1 MQINKTLISF
11 RARSEVQR
19 APADTAPATST
30 GRGYVWI
37 PYATLRPQTSAL
49 GFIHVLE
56 TWRRAAVYRL
66 VTHETRWQ
74 TAVRLNQVTTRKRG
88 QAAGRNGSPGTRLSC
103 TERRAWRSLL
113 AMTGIGGGDP
123 CAGRIHSSGWC
134 DRTGHV
140 SLSDRTAAC
149 RASSYG
155 AMRLGGGA
163 RSPSTATNR
172 VGRPGCRAVQGSLA
186 HRIKRSD
193 RRGTPLTGNCKYIV
207 ATTVR
212 ERSDRIQL
220 GFCMYR
226 HCEVLHSSALQG
238 KHDEHLAADIC
249 FCYQRGAI

>member
-56 TWRRAAVYRL
+56 TWRRAACLSFGYSRN
-66 VTHETRWQ
+66 EMADCGAPESGRYAKTRTSCW
-74 TAVRLNQVTTRKRG
+74 
-88 QAAGRNGSPGTRLSC
+88 SEWIPGTRLSC

-123 CAGRIHSSGWC
+123 CAGRIHSGGCC

-172 VGRPGCRAVQGSLA
+172 VGRPGCRAVQGSLE

-193 RRGTPLTGNCKYIV
+193 RGGTPLTGNCKYTV

-212 ERSDRIQL
+212 ERSERIQL
-220 GFCMYR
+220 GF
-226 HCEVLHSSALQG
+226 LS
-238 KHDEHLAADIC
+238 
-249 FCYQRGAI
+249 